1 MQRNTDIRA
10 VAVGLVMALVLAAC
24 TSTGTTDTSEADGGG
39 TAPPDDGG
47 VTTTTSD
54 DGTPPATEG
63 DGGEGGHLVWASREV
78 IDNNFA
84 VESDDMFTLR
94 SIGVTEALTWTD
106 FDGNLQPLLATE
118 WSRTGDLTWEFTI
131 REGVSFHDGT
141 ALDAAAVVD
150 SLNFLLTR
158 EVQPRSFNTDSI
170 ASVEAVSDMV
180 VLVTTTTP
188 NTLVPLFLGTG
199 NTVIMAASAYEGDAV
214 DPVMAGTGP
223 FVMTEK
229 NLPESVSLVRNESYW
244 GGSVGLASAQV
255 LFTPDGGTR
264 ATLLQAG
271 DSHLSDQI
279 PIPLVPVLE
288 ADPNLTVLTADQPR
302 TPLLY
307 INHTR
312 APFDNILVRQAIQS
326 AIDVELIAAEVLEGG
341 GSPAVGPFAPSAAFA
356 PAGAQ
361 PVTRDLARTQA
372 LFDEAGIDPS
382 TLSMSIWTYASRPE
396 LPDIAVVLQGMLSEA
411 GINVDVRVAN
421 YAALE
426 PDMFAG
432 DFDVAL
438 ISRSYL
444 VDVSDPIGF
453 LQADYS
459 CDGGFNLSHFCDPA
473 LDAQLD
479 EILSLS
485 EAADR
490 YVGYA
495 EIASRLQAD
504 AVNVYIYH
512 QREFSGHANSVQG
525 YRIHPEQN
533 YVLTADIT
541 ISE

>member
-1 MQRNTDIRA
+1 MQRYTLIRA
-10 VAVGLVMALVLAAC
+10 VAIGLVMALILAAC
-24 TSTGTTDTSEADGGG
+24 TSTTTDTTADAPAETQPADDAPAT
-39 TAPPDDGG
+39 TAAGDD
-47 VTTTTSD
+47 
-54 DGTPPATEG
+54 TPPATEPAE
-63 DGGEGGHLVWASREV
+63 GGGGHLVFASREV

-94 SIGVTEALTWTD
+94 SIGVSEALTWTD

-141 ALDAAAVVD
+141 ALDAAAVVN

-158 EVQPRSFNTDSI
+158 DVQPRSFNTESI

-180 VLVTTTTP
+180 VLVTSTTP
-188 NTLVPLFLGTG
+188 NTLVPLYMGTG
-199 NTVIMAASAYEGDAV
+199 NTVIFAASAYEGDVV

-229 NLPESVSLVRNESYW
+229 NLPQSVSLVRNENYW

-255 LFTPDGGTR
+255 LFTPDGATR

-271 DSHLSDQI
+271 DSQISDQI

-288 ADPNLTVLTADQPR
+288 ADSNLTVLTADQPR

-341 GSPAVGPFAPSAAFA
+341 GSPAVGPFAPAAAFA

-382 TLSMSIWTYASRPE
+382 TISMSIWTYASRPE
-396 LPDIAVVLQGMLSEA
+396 LPDIAVVVQGMLSEA

-426 PDMFAG
+426 PDLFAG
-432 DFDVAL
+432 EFDVAL
-438 ISRSYL
+438 ISRGYL
-444 VDVSDPIGF
+444 IDVSDPIGY

-459 CDGGFNLSHFCDPA
+459 CDGGYNLSHFCDPA
-473 LDAQLD
+473 LDAEMI
-479 EILSLS
+479 EILALP

-495 EIASRLQAD
+495 EIATRLQGEAINIY
-504 AVNVYIYH
+504 VYH
-512 QREFSGHANSVQG
+512 QREFSGHANSVEG

-541 ISE
+541 NSG